1 MKKYT
6 RPVLIAASTVALGAG
21 AVLADCYTTTGYF
34 APDIKNSQKVDETN
48 MDFPIC
54 DCDLF

>member
-6 RPVLIAASTVALGAG
+6 RPVLIVTSAVAHGAG

-48 MDFPIC
+48 MGVLSC